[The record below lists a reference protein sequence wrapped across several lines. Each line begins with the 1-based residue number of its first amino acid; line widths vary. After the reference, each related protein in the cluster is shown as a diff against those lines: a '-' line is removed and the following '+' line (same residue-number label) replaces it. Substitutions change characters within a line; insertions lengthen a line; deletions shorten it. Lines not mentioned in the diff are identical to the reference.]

1 MISLSGLGVQHPEW
15 RPLLAVI
22 DEALREDDDPR
33 WAGFVPALHH
43 AGAGGRPLLD
53 GAVIEVAP
61 KFVAR
66 WTRRILKVAAA
77 AGTEV
82 SPLIKAITSGSIDP
96 LLVFEIAVSQDIH
109 RLDELARLVRDDRGV
124 IHGLAP
130 VIARPML
137 HACRRK
143 WADRV
148 PADWADGRCPICGGA
163 PALEEL
169 RGLDGGRH
177 LRCGGCG
184 GEWRSAWLRCPFCGE
199 TDHEQLGSLMSPD
212 SLERQAVGVCD
223 SCGSYIKTITTL
235 TPIQPRDIAILDLA
249 TVVLDMAALER
260 GYGRPAMQRR
270 GVAVNV
276 VAEPSWL
283 RELIG
288 LRR

>member
-1 MISLSGLGVQHPEW
+1 MISLSGLQVQHPEW

-22 DEALREDDDPR
+22 AEALREDDDPH
-33 WAGFVPALHH
+33 WAAFVPAPHH

-61 KFVAR
+61 KFIAR

-77 AGTEV
+77 AGTDV
-82 SPLIKAITSGSIDP
+82 SALVKATTTGVIDP
-96 LLVFEIAVSQDIH
+96 LLVFEIAVSQDVH
-109 RLDELARLVRDDRGV
+109 RLDELARLVRDERGV

-130 VIARPML
+130 LIARPML
-137 HACRRK
+137 QACRQK

-148 PADWADGRCPICGGA
+148 PVDWTEGRCPICGGA
-163 PALEEL
+163 PTLEEL
-169 RGLDGGRH
+169 RGLDGGRR

-184 GEWRSAWLRCPFCGE
+184 GDWGGAWLRCTFCGE
-199 TDHEQLGSLMSPD
+199 TDHEHLGSLMSPD
-212 SLERQAVGVCD
+212 TFERQAVSVCE

-235 TPIQPRDIAILDLA
+235 TPISPRDLLLLDLE
-249 TVVLDMAALER
+249 TLVLDLAALER
-260 GYGRPAMQRR
+260 GYGRPSTQRP
-270 GVAVNV
+270 GIAVNV

-288 LRR
+288 RRR